1 MVVNK
6 MQLQNKNLFR
16 QQAYIN
22 GSWVAAD
29 DGAVNEITNPAT
41 GAIIGS
47 VPNMG
52 QAETMR
58 AIDGAQAAFASW
70 RDKTAKQR
78 AEVLKKLY
86 ELMVAN
92 ADDLAMIITLE
103 QGKPLVE
110 AKGEVI
116 YAASFIEWFAEEGK
130 RVYGDVIPS
139 SVPGLRMMT
148 IKQPIGVV
156 GAITPWNFPSAMLAR
171 KAAPAWAAGCPVVAK
186 PAPETPFSALAI
198 AVLAEEAG
206 LPAGLFNV
214 VTGDAVKIGA
224 AMMES
229 SLVRKITFTGSTAV
243 GKLLMRQSADTVKK
257 LSLELGGNAA
267 FIVFDDADIDQAV
280 AGAIACKFRNTGQ
293 TCVCANRILVQ
304 EGVYD
309 EFMKKFV
316 AATKTI
322 KVGSGI
328 DDGVGQGPLI
338 TQAAVEKVE
347 SHIVDAIAKG
357 GKLLLGGKRHELGHT
372 FFEPTII
379 GECSEDMVFA
389 QEETFGPMAPV
400 FKFYS
405 DEEAIRIANSTPFG
419 LASYFYAQ
427 NVSRVFKVAEA
438 LETGI
443 VGVNTGIISTE
454 VAPFGGVKESGLG
467 REGSKYGIDEYIEIK
482 YISLAV

>member
-1 MVVNK
+1 
-6 MQLQNKNLFR
+6 MQLSNPNLLR
-16 QQAYIN
+16 EQAYIN
-22 GSWVAAD
+22 GAWVDAD
-29 DGAVNEITNPAT
+29 NSAVTEITNPAT
-41 GAIIGS
+41 GEVIGT

-52 QAETMR
+52 KVEAAR
-58 AIDGAQAAFASW
+58 AIEGSQAAFGAW
-70 RDKTAKQR
+70 RELTAKQR
-78 AEVLKKLY
+78 AIVLRKLY
-86 ELMVAN
+86 ELIMAN
-92 ADDLAMIITLE
+92 VDDLATILTTE

-156 GAITPWNFPSAMLAR
+156 GAITPWNFPSAMLTR
-171 KAAPAWAAGCPVVAK
+171 KAGPAWAAGCPVVAK
-186 PAPETPFSALAI
+186 PAPETPFSALAL

-206 LPAGLFNV
+206 LPAGIFNV
-214 VTGDAVKIGA
+214 VTGDAVEIGG
-224 AMMES
+224 AMMAS
-229 SLVRKITFTGSTAV
+229 SDVRKITFTGSTAV

-280 AGAIACKFRNTGQ
+280 AGAIACKYRNTGQ

-309 EFMKKFV
+309 EFMEKFV
-316 AATKTI
+316 AATKKI
-322 KVGSGI
+322 KVGSGFEE
-328 DDGVGQGPLI
+328 GVGQGPLI
-338 TQAAVEKVE
+338 TEAAVKKVE
-347 SHIVDAIAKG
+347 AHIADAKAKG

-400 FKFYS
+400 FKFS
-405 DEEAIRIANSTPFG
+405 TDDEAVRIANSTPFG
-419 LASYFYAQ
+419 LASYFYARD
-427 NVSRVFKVAEA
+427 VGRVFKVAEA

-467 REGSKYGIDEYIEIK
+467 REGSKYGIDEYVEIK

>member
-1 MVVNK
+1 
-6 MQLQNKNLFR
+6 MQLKNKSLFR
-16 QQAYIN
+16 EQAYIN
-22 GSWVAAD
+22 GAWVSAD
-29 DGAVNEITNPAT
+29 NGAVSQITNPAT
-41 GAIIGS
+41 GEVIGS

-52 QAETMR
+52 KAEAAR
-58 AIDGAQAAFASW
+58 AIEGSQAAFKGWSAL
-70 RDKTAKQR
+70 TAKQR
-78 AEVLKKLY
+78 AVVLRKLFD
-86 ELMVAN
+86 LIMVN
-92 ADDLAMIITLE
+92 VDDLATILTTE

-110 AKGEVI
+110 AKGEVV

-156 GAITPWNFPSAMLAR
+156 GAITPWNFPSAMLTR
-171 KAAPAWAAGCPVVAK
+171 KSGPAWAAGCPVVAK
-186 PAPETPFSALAI
+186 PAPETPFSALAL

-206 LPAGLFNV
+206 MPAGIFNV
-214 VTGDAVKIGA
+214 VTGDAVEIGS

-229 SLVRKITFTGSTAV
+229 SDVRKITFTGSTAV

-267 FIVFDDADIDQAV
+267 FIVFDDADVDQAV
-280 AGAIACKFRNTGQ
+280 AGAIACKYRNTGQ

-304 EGVYD
+304 DGIYD
-309 EFMKKFV
+309 EFMEKFV
-316 AATKTI
+316 AATKKI
-322 KVGSGI
+322 KVGSGFEE
-328 DDGVGQGPLI
+328 GVGQGPLI

-347 SHIVDAIAKG
+347 QHIADAKAKG
-357 GKLLLGGKRHELGHT
+357 GKLLLGGKRHQLGHT

-400 FKFYS
+400 FKFS
-405 DEEAIRIANSTPFG
+405 TDDEAIRIANSTPFG
-419 LASYFYAQ
+419 LASYFYARD
-427 NVSRVFKVAEA
+427 VGRVFKVAEA

-467 REGSKYGIDEYIEIK
+467 REGSKYGIDEYVEIK